1 MSKTDAINDIS
12 SKIAD
17 SAKTA
22 RDLTILA
29 NDYIAAGQWTMAR
42 QIHEYRD
49 AALARSERL
58 SRLRDKRLCRPQR

>member
-17 SAKTA
+17 STKTA
-22 RDLTILA
+22 RALTVLA
-29 NDYIAAGQWTMAR
+29 NDYIVAGQWTMAR
-42 QIHEYRD
+42 QIHEARD

-58 SRLRDKRLCRPQR
+58 SRLRDKWMAN